1 VKPQHTGRAAP
12 RADAPAPDLSPTSTD
27 GLPPDLQD
35 LTADERR
42 VVVAIAA
49 LAPALSPSPTAR
61 DRMRARVLAGA
72 AAGAPPAVHAPV
84 PSPGPAVA
92 PGSVRLEPAQ
102 VVELAAR
109 RRTGQGARGRF
120 LVAAAAAL
128 CLVVALSGISLVLS
142 RDALPGDALYAL
154 KRAGETTQLELT
166 FGDVDRGLRHLDYA
180 ARRVDELG
188 ALVERT
194 SSTALG
200 TSSGGVVLSAVEQVD
215 PATVG
220 ALLDDL
226 DAQSA
231 AGSRLLTATG
241 VAGDPTTLGSLATWA
256 QGESTRLHALR
267 AQLPGSVQPRLDSSV
282 GVLEQVRGRAG
293 ALSARLDC
301 SSITSGRADDLGPLP
316 ATTACTNADGTT
328 RTTPTT
334 PGLPPLVDTTGKAAP
349 DAQDGRGTGTGPDG
363 AGSTA
368 GGSTAG
374 GSTAVGSGG
383 QGAGVSTGPVPTT
396 STPPALPLST
406 GGAGA
411 PSLPLPISPLLP
423 PTISVPLPIVPPV
436 TIEPILPGLPP
447 ITLGG

>member
-1 VKPQHTGRAAP
+1 VEPQHTGRAAP
-12 RADAPAPDLSPTSTD
+12 
-27 GLPPDLQD
+27 PPDLQD

-42 VVVAIAA
+42 VVAAIAA

-61 DRMRARVLAGA
+61 DRMRTRVLAGA
-72 AAGAPPAVHAPV
+72 TEGAPTAVHATDLDAA

-92 PGSVRLEPAQ
+92 PGSVQRVQVEPAP

-142 RDALPGDALYAL
+142 RDALPGDALYGL

-188 ALVERT
+188 ALVDRS

-200 TSSGGVVLSAVEQVD
+200 TSSGGVVPSAVEQVD
-215 PATVG
+215 PATVS
-220 ALLDDL
+220 ALLDAL

-256 QGESTRLHALR
+256 QGQSARLDGLR
-267 AQLPGSVQPRLDSSV
+267 AQLPSSVQTRLDSSV
-282 GVLEQVRGRAG
+282 GVLEQVRGRAD
-293 ALSARLDC
+293 ALRARLDC
-301 SSITSGRADDLGPLP
+301 SSITSGRTDDLGPLP
-316 ATTACTNADGTT
+316 ATTSCTSTAGTT

-334 PGLPPLVDTTGKAAP
+334 PGLPPSVDTTGAAAP
-349 DAQDGRGTGTGPDG
+349 DAQHGRGTGAGPDG
-363 AGSTA
+363 AGPSA
-368 GGSTAG
+368 GGSTAESSRAA
-374 GSTAVGSGG
+374 GSTAAGSGG
-383 QGAGVSTGPVPTT
+383 LGAGVGTGPVPTT
-396 STPPALPLST
+396 PTPPALPLPT

-411 PSLPLPISPLLP
+411 PSLPLPIPPIPPLLP
-423 PTISVPLPIVPPV
+423 PTISVPLPILPPV
-436 TIEPILPGLPP
+436 TIGPILPGLPP
-447 ITLGG
+447 VTLGG